1 MIVVRSARG
10 LPDLEPDVGR
20 RVSPDPPLHAMPED
34 TRDGLFELIDVN
46 NAGCGVL
53 HAGPP
58 LFAQRTAGEQVD
70 TPPSRPGD
78 DGLDPPRRVA
88 CHHRTTQV
96 PALQAADREEGRPQ
110 RDGHHVVH
118 GEQPPDL
125 QLRIP
130 AQLFQYAPCTGPAE
144 RGRTCPMDELRGAL
158 GPSGPRVQRGSVRL
172 AGDPA
177 KERIRATSWRS
188 VSGPSVFSTSIRLMR
203 PWLSSSSRTCSAKCS
218 TTSPSPTNSRSS

>member
-34 TRDGLFELIDVN
+34 TRDGLFEVIDVN

-110 RDGHHVVH
+110 RDSHHVVH

-130 AQLFQYAPCTGPAE
+130 AQLFQYAPARARPSAGGPAPWTSCAA
-144 RGRTCPMDELRGAL
+144 RWVPRAPAFNAAAFVWPAIRRRSGSAQPAGA
-158 GPSGPRVQRGSVRL
+158 R
-172 AGDPA
+172 
-177 KERIRATSWRS
+177 
-188 VSGPSVFSTSIRLMR
+188 
-203 PWLSSSSRTCSAKCS
+203 
-218 TTSPSPTNSRSS
+218 